1 MIKLWNVVH
10 IPIWLAW
17 LGSWSSSNSQC
28 YLFWILIFTKKL
40 IPKIHSAFNVKV
52 LELYMWFTLE
62 TLLACKSY
70 YCSYWLLSCRVQK
83 EKGITWLLFL
93 TYAILVREDL
103 RLILKIFVLLNL
115 QLQSSDKEDKISWNR
130 LTTTSSDQSTVLQN
144 RRTDYNPFFS
154 HFILRKEGIFL
165 DIPAAV
171 EVAGLNLAV
180 CLNWG
185 QEHCKKNSW
194 KSPADK

>member
-1 MIKLWNVVH
+1 MNRPWYRLH

-17 LGSWSSSNSQC
+17 LESWSSSYLQC
-28 YLFWILIFTKKL
+28 YSFWTLSSMKRL
-40 IPKIHSAFNVKV
+40 NQSLNLASNVKV
-52 LELYMWFTLE
+52 LVFYLRFSLE
-62 TLLACKSY
+62 TLLACKS
-70 YCSYWLLSCRVQK
+70 CSCWAMRCWLLSCRVQK

-144 RRTDYNPFFS
+144 LRTDYNPFFFFS
-154 HFILRKEGIFL
+154 FHLEERRNFFGHTSSCR
-165 DIPAAV
+165 
-171 EVAGLNLAV
+171 
-180 CLNWG
+180 
-185 QEHCKKNSW
+185 SRR
-194 KSPADK
+194 S

>member
-1 MIKLWNVVH
+1 
-10 IPIWLAW
+10 
-17 LGSWSSSNSQC
+17 
-28 YLFWILIFTKKL
+28 
-40 IPKIHSAFNVKV
+40 
-52 LELYMWFTLE
+52 MWFTLE

-83 EKGITWLLFL
+83 EKGITSRPFTRRIWITWLLFL

-115 QLQSSDKEDKISWNR
+115 QLQSSAKEDKISWNR

-144 RRTDYNPFFS
+144 LRTDYNPFFS